1 MKPPKKSPATVIEF
15 PDPQAAIDG
24 FIDVWLPRLVRSN
37 QILTVALLRVREHLR
52 AGAAPS
58 DAINLLAEVEKAL
71 ERAERIENGA

>member
-1 MKPPKKSPATVIEF
+1 MKTTKKTPGTVIEF

-52 AGAAPS
+52 S
-58 DAINLLAEVEKAL
+58 TETTSEVTKLLVEVERAL

>member
-1 MKPPKKSPATVIEF
+1 MIEF

-52 AGAAPS
+52 AGAPVS
-58 DAINLLAEVEKAL
+58 DIRSLLAEVERAL
-71 ERAERIENGA
+71 EKAERIENGV

>member
-1 MKPPKKSPATVIEF
+1 MNPPKKSPSTVIEF

-52 AGAAPS
+52 AGAPPS
-58 DAINLLAEVEKAL
+58 DVRKMLAEVERAL
-71 ERAERIENGA
+71 EKAERIENGA

>member
-1 MKPPKKSPATVIEF
+1 MKPPKKTPATVIEF

-52 AGAAPS
+52 AGVAVPDTS
-58 DAINLLAEVEKAL
+58 TLLAEVEKAL

>member
-1 MKPPKKSPATVIEF
+1 MKPPKKSPGAVIQF

-24 FIDVWLPRLVRSN
+24 FIDVWLPRLVKSN

-52 AGAAPS
+52 TGTNAT
-58 DAINLLAEVEKAL
+58 DAVQLLGEVERAL

>member
-1 MKPPKKSPATVIEF
+1 MNPPKKSSNTVIEF

-52 AGAAPS
+52 AGAPRA
-58 DAINLLAEVEKAL
+58 ATFRLLAEVEQAL
-71 ERAERIENGA
+71 DKAERIENGA